1 MRACFW
7 LVLCAVALAETPA
20 AKAPPQRSAVAA
32 KDAAQDRQVET
43 AIRARFAASK
53 IAEDHFK
60 VHVQGGVATLE
71 GSTGV
76 VQHKG
81 TATRLA
87 KACGALQVVNRIDVS
102 EAAREKAAA
111 NLAAGRRRVQVK
123 RSEARSE
130 R

>member
-1 MRACFW
+1 VRACFW
-7 LVLCAVALAETPA
+7 LVLCSVALAQTPA
-20 AKAPPQRSAVAA
+20 VKAPPARSAVAA

-43 AIRARFAASK
+43 AIRARLAASK

-87 KACGALQVVNRIDVS
+87 KACGARQVVNRIDVS

-111 NLAAGRRRVQVK
+111 NLASGRRRVQVK